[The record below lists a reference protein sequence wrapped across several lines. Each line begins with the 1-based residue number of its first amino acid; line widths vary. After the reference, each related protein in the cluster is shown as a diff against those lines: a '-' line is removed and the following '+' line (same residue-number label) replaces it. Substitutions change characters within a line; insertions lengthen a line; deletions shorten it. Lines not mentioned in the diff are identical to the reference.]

1 MDTQKDYIAHF
12 RQEAEAIVEQQV
24 AELQTTRF
32 RDDGPASSSPRA
44 TGDHLQKLEEELK
57 QRIDQ
62 VVKEVGPDNDTN
74 SVRSELMN
82 FYRSYVEEFTTRTA
96 SQP

>member
-1 MDTQKDYIAHF
+1 MPSYKPPIAKS
-12 RQEAEAIVEQQV
+12 EGVYDD
-24 AELQTTRF
+24 LRF
-32 RDDGPASSSPRA
+32 RDDGPASSSARA

-57 QRIDQ
+57 QRMDQ
-62 VVKEVGPDNDTN
+62 VVKEVGPDNDSS